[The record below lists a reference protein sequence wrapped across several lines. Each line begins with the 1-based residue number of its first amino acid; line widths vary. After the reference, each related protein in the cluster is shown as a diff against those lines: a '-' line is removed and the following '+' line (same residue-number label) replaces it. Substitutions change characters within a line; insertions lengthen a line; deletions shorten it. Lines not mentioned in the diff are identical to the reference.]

1 MIQIED
7 QNKYYVALGRGDMG
21 DFKNMIQM
29 VCESMIKGV
38 FVDFRRSKVMN
49 SNKKTIGVAGL
60 GIMGM
65 AMALNIRKAGYDVV
79 VTNRSEQKRK
89 QAQEVG
95 LRIAETPR
103 ELAET
108 ADVIIVMVTNPD
120 AVSAVLSGKD
130 GLLSADV
137 KGKNL
142 IQMSTLDEPSTLKF
156 AKLAEQHEMK
166 FLDCP
171 VTGSKVQATQ
181 AQLILLAGGEPPVLD
196 ENRDLLMSVG
206 KTIVHAGGIGKG
218 TALKLCM
225 NLIVAQMTTALC
237 ESLALARVQ
246 NVDPI
251 KIFDVIRNSPAINC
265 GYFQI
270 KEKALLEE
278 NFAPAF
284 SLSNMLKDVRFMDDT
299 AKKKNLAL
307 PVTQAVRSLM
317 ERALTQGLGEED
329 LMSIVKILKV

>member
-1 MIQIED
+1 M
-7 QNKYYVALGRGDMG
+7 
-21 DFKNMIQM
+21 
-29 VCESMIKGV
+29 S
-38 FVDFRRSKVMN
+38 

-65 AMALNIRKAGYDVV
+65 AMALNVRKAGYDVV
-79 VTNRSEQKRK
+79 VTNRSEKKRQ
-89 QAQEVG
+89 QAEEAG
-95 LRIAETPR
+95 LRVVATPH
-103 ELAET
+103 ELAEA

-130 GLLSADV
+130 GLLSTNV
-137 KGKNL
+137 QGKSL
-142 IQMSTLDEPSTLKF
+142 IQMSTLDEPSTLAV
-156 AKLAEQHEMK
+156 AKLAQQHQMK

-181 AQLILLAGGEPPVLD
+181 AQLILLAGGEPHVLE
-196 ENRDLLMSVG
+196 ENRELLMAVG

-237 ESLALARVQ
+237 ESVALARVQ

-251 KIFDVIRNSPAINC
+251 KIFDVIRNSPALNC

-270 KEKALLEE
+270 KEKTILEE

-284 SLSNMLKDVRFMDDT
+284 SLSNMLKDVRFMD
-299 AKKKNLAL
+299 AAAQEKHLSL

-317 ERALTQGLGEED
+317 EKAFAEGLGEED
-329 LMSIVKILKV
+329 LMSILKTLSNR